1 MQGLPEQH
9 ALVGLKVEL
18 GVVLGVLRVLLPGLA
33 HLHIAESATRFSTIT
48 ADMPAMTLQH
58 STLSCTMVKHH
69 ACQSLIAVSHMI
81 ACQQVGLQASMTVCK
96 HVWGTVGATY
106 RIMGLTKWEPI

>member
-1 MQGLPEQH
+1 M
-9 ALVGLKVEL
+9 
-18 GVVLGVLRVLLPGLA
+18 
-33 HLHIAESATRFSTIT
+33 FSVYSFQASPTCTLQNQQPDSPT

-58 STLSCTMVKHH
+58 STPSCTMVKHH
-69 ACQSLIAVSHMI
+69 ACQSLMAVSHMI

-96 HVWGTVGATY
+96 YVWGSVGATY